1 MSHSAKTKSPQ
12 PVNTIAINN
21 RLEHF
26 TTLEGALKAL
36 IVTLNQVSEEIK
48 ALQPLLLELTKTESE
63 NKPATKKSS
72 SGTQQKAPV
81 ENKITA
87 PEKETATV
95 NIEKSTAASQKSSP
109 TFLEAIN
116 TLPIPELADKLKS
129 ANANQNVIKNI
140 VKERKKID
148 FKEFSSLEDIILRI
162 KGLAKP
168 SLDKIL
174 GQWS

>member
-1 MSHSAKTKSPQ
+1 MSHSVKTKSPQ

-21 RLEHF
+21 RPEHF

-36 IVTLNQVSEEIK
+36 MVTLNQVSEEIK
-48 ALQPLLLELTKTESE
+48 ALQPLLLELTKTEPGT
-63 NKPATKKSS
+63 KPATKKSS

-81 ENKITA
+81 ETKTTA
-87 PEKETATV
+87 PGKETATV
-95 NIEKSTAASQKSSP
+95 NVEKSTAASQKSSP

>member
-1 MSHSAKTKSPQ
+1 MSHSVKTKSQQ
-12 PVNTIAINN
+12 PVSTIAINN
-21 RLEHF
+21 LQEHF
-26 TTLEGALKAL
+26 TTLM
-36 IVTLNQVSEEIK
+36 VTLNQVSEEIK
-48 ALQPLLLELTKTESE
+48 ALQPLLLELTRIEPET
-63 NKPATKKSS
+63 KPATKKSS
-72 SGTQQKAPV
+72 SGTHSKAPV
-81 ENKITA
+81 ENKTTA

-95 NIEKSTAASQKSSP
+95 NFEKSTTASQKSSP

-129 ANANQNVIKNI
+129 ANTNQNVIKNI
-140 VKERKKID
+140 VRERKKAD

>member
-12 PVNTIAINN
+12 PVSTIVINN
-21 RLEHF
+21 RPEHF

-36 IVTLNQVSEEIK
+36 MVTLNQVSEEIK
-48 ALQPLLLELTKTESE
+48 VLQPLLLELTKTEPE
-63 NKPATKKSS
+63 TKPATKKSF
-72 SGTQQKAPV
+72 SGTQQKTPV
-81 ENKITA
+81 ENQTTA

-95 NIEKSTAASQKSSP
+95 NVEKSTTASQKSSP

-162 KGLAKP
+162 KWLAKP